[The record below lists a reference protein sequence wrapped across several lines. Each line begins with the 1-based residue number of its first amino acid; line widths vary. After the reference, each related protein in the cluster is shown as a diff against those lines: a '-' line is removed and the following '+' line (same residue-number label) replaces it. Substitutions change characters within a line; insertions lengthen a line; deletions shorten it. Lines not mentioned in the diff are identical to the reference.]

1 MTNYRFAGAAAT
13 AAAVALA
20 TGACSAAETPAAAAP
35 TPAVAK
41 PPAAQAA
48 PAASTAAAPRYVQA
62 PAGNSLTFTFEQAG
76 AASKGSFR
84 QFKTELAYDEKNP
97 TAGSL
102 EVSVQTASVDTQDK
116 DRNDM
121 IVGAD
126 LLDAQ
131 KFPTA
136 QYVARSFA
144 KRPDGSLEAIGK
156 LTLRGVT
163 RDLRL
168 PIKIVTTPTGLDLS
182 GAAAIKRLDY
192 GVGQGDWKA
201 TDSVADEVKLQYKV
215 ALVKAK

>member
-1 MTNYRFAGAAAT
+1 MTNYLAAIVAT
-13 AAAVALA
+13 GALA
-20 TGACSAAETPAAAAP
+20 TGACSAAETPAAAA
-35 TPAVAK
+35 K
-41 PPAAQAA
+41 PVSAQSA
-48 PAASTAAAPRYVQA
+48 PAATSMTAPRYVQVG
-62 PAGNSLTFTFEQAG
+62 AGSGLTFTFEQAG

-84 QFKTELAYDEKNP
+84 QFTTVLAYDDKNP
-97 TAGSL
+97 AAGGL
-102 EVSVQTASVDTQDK
+102 EVTVQTASVDTEDK
-116 DRNDM
+116 DRNDTL
-121 IVGAD
+121 VGAD

-136 QYVARSFA
+136 RFVAHGFT
-144 KRPDGSLEAIGK
+144 KRTDGSLEAAGK